1 MDNQLEMALRLAKE
15 GRKEGFKFL
24 YEKTCDAQLCMAME
38 LVEDVAGAQSVVQ
51 QAYQQVF
58 DQIQE
63 VQQTEAFEPWLSD
76 MVSYFAMQWVRMHGA
91 FREPEEVTYHLEED
105 DMSIAEYNDDPEVS
119 VSFTNEESDAML
131 TRILSELTEEEK
143 ICMIMHYQYKKTI
156 AQVANAVGCTEQAA
170 ESLIASGKNKV
181 QNVTGVLAQDDSR
194 VRFHPIPFFLS
205 LLRMKTA
212 KLAVA
217 GAAGTAATFQIA
229 GSAVSFGAAGM
240 TGASAVGAAGA
251 AGTVTGMTGASA
263 VGTAGGA
270 AGMTGAS
277 AAGTAAGGASAASS
291 AGTAIG
297 HGFLHT
303 LGAKIAVGV
312 AATAI
317 VGGTTGGII
326 LYNSHKKPAATTET
340 TVTTT
345 ETVTTVA
352 STEATTEAVVNEEYK
367 KAYRTVLQDHESTI
381 RGYEQMRCKLES
393 TDWPADYEETAPI
406 AIEDV
411 TGDDIPEL
419 IYIEN
424 TQTQGDGHTMTAAL
438 SIYTCEDGK
447 VRQIYYLDS
456 WDIQVAGG
464 AAYSLF
470 KIEGDSRL
478 YDCNGMADSF
488 SDEIVSRLDVQ
499 EDGMLKATQ
508 ILNRHINYEDENG
521 THCEADGQ
529 GITQEEFQTKLDALT
544 GKITKVLMYNRVR
557 DDTMAANMK
566 KAEQV
571 YMTYDEAIAFL
582 SDGKQ
587 SRDTA
592 GADAKLPFTEA
603 QEFVFCSGV
612 GGWETYLT
620 INPDGTFTGQYHD
633 SNLGES
639 GDGYDSTV
647 YISTFHGRFK
657 DIRKKDDLTYTMKL
671 DTLETEETQDT
682 WIEEQ
687 DGVRVLYI
695 ASPPYGMDGG
705 TNFELYLPGTQKSN
719 LPDDYI
725 SWIGLAL
732 GDRTSLPGYGVRNV
746 EGACGFSG
754 TDW

>member
-105 DMSIAEYNDDPEVS
+105 DMSIAEYDDDPEVS

-143 ICMIMHYQYKKTI
+143 ICMVMHYQYKKTI

-194 VRFHPIPFFLS
+194 VRFRPIPFFLS

-212 KLAVA
+212 KLAVT

-229 GSAVSFGAAGM
+229 GTAVSFGAAGTVAGM
-240 TGASAVGAAGA
+240 TGASTVGTAGAAGTIAGTTGTSAVGAAGA

-312 AATAI
+312 TATAI
-317 VGGTTGGII
+317 LGGTAGGII

-340 TVTTT
+340 TETTT

-367 KAYRTVLQDHESTI
+367 K
-381 RGYEQMRCKLES
+381 
-393 TDWPADYEETAPI
+393 
-406 AIEDV
+406 
-411 TGDDIPEL
+411 
-419 IYIEN
+419 
-424 TQTQGDGHTMTAAL
+424 L
-438 SIYTCEDGK
+438 SINEFTKAAGLK
-447 VRQIYYLDS
+447 VEK
-456 WDIQVAGG
+456 
-464 AAYSLF
+464 F
-470 KIEGDSRL
+470 E
-478 YDCNGMADSF
+478 
-488 SDEIVSRLDVQ
+488 
-499 EDGMLKATQ
+499 
-508 ILNRHINYEDENG
+508 
-521 THCEADGQ
+521 
-529 GITQEEFQTKLDALT
+529 
-544 GKITKVLMYNRVR
+544 
-557 DDTMAANMK
+557 
-566 KAEQV
+566 
-571 YMTYDEAIAFL
+571 
-582 SDGKQ
+582 
-587 SRDTA
+587 
-592 GADAKLPFTEA
+592 
-603 QEFVFCSGV
+603 
-612 GGWETYLT
+612 
-620 INPDGTFTGQYHD
+620 
-633 SNLGES
+633 
-639 GDGYDSTV
+639 
-647 YISTFHGRFK
+647 
-657 DIRKKDDLTYTMKL
+657 IRKGMRMHCV
-671 DTLETEETQDT
+671 
-682 WIEEQ
+682 
-687 DGVRVLYI
+687 VRKI
-695 ASPPYGMDGG
+695 
-705 TNFELYLPGTQKSN
+705 
-719 LPDDYI
+719 
-725 SWIGLAL
+725 
-732 GDRTSLPGYGVRNV
+732 V
-746 EGACGFSG
+746 EK
-754 TDW
+754 

>member
-24 YEKTCDAQLCMAME
+24 YDKTCDAQLCMAME

-105 DMSIAEYNDDPEVS
+105 DMSIAEYDDDPEVS
-119 VSFTNEESDAML
+119 ASFTNEESDAML

-143 ICMIMHYQYKKTI
+143 ICMVMHYQYKKTI
-156 AQVANAVGCTEQAA
+156 AQVAYAVGCTEQAA

-194 VRFHPIPFFLS
+194 VRFRPIPFFLS

-212 KLAVA
+212 NLAVT

-229 GSAVSFGAAGM
+229 GTAVSFGAAGTVAGM
-240 TGASAVGAAGA
+240 TGASAVGTAGA
-251 AGTVTGMTGASA
+251 AGTVVGTTGTSA
-263 VGTAGGA
+263 VGAAGGA

-381 RGYEQMRCKLES
+381 RGYEQMRWKLES

-424 TQTQGDGHTMTAAL
+424 TQTQGDGHTITAAL

-508 ILNRHINYEDENG
+508 ILNRHIDYEDENG

-566 KAEQV
+566 KAEQT

-582 SDGKQ
+582 SDGQQ
-587 SRDTA
+587 SQDTV

-603 QEFVFCSGV
+603 
-612 GGWETYLT
+612 
-620 INPDGTFTGQYHD
+620 
-633 SNLGES
+633 
-639 GDGYDSTV
+639 
-647 YISTFHGRFK
+647 
-657 DIRKKDDLTYTMKL
+657 
-671 DTLETEETQDT
+671 
-682 WIEEQ
+682 
-687 DGVRVLYI
+687 
-695 ASPPYGMDGG
+695 
-705 TNFELYLPGTQKSN
+705 QKSN

-732 GDRTSLPGYGVRNV
+732 GDKTTLPGYGVHNV

>member
-105 DMSIAEYNDDPEVS
+105 DMSIAEYDDDPEVS
-119 VSFTNEESDAML
+119 ASFTNEESDAML

-143 ICMIMHYQYKKTI
+143 ICMVMHYQYKKTI
-156 AQVANAVGCTEQAA
+156 AQVAYAVGCTEQAA

-194 VRFHPIPFFLS
+194 VRFRPIPFFLS

-212 KLAVA
+212 KLAVT
-217 GAAGTAATFQIA
+217 GVAGTAATFQIA
-229 GSAVSFGAAGM
+229 GSAVSFGAAGTVVGT
-240 TGASAVGAAGA
+240 TGTSAVGAAGA

-270 AGMTGAS
+270 AGMT
-277 AAGTAAGGASAASS
+277 GASAASS

-352 STEATTEAVVNEEYK
+352 STEATTETVVNEEYK
-367 KAYRTVLQDHESTI
+367 KAYQTVLQDHESTI
-381 RGYEQMRCKLES
+381 RGYEQMRWKLES

-508 ILNRHINYEDENG
+508 ILNRHIDYEDENG

-544 GKITKVLMYNRVR
+544 GKITKVLMYNSVR

-566 KAEQV
+566 KAEQA

-587 SRDTA
+587 SQDTA

>member
-38 LVEDVAGAQSVVQ
+38 LVEDIAGAQSVVQ

-63 VQQTEAFEPWLSD
+63 VQQMEAFEPWLSD

-105 DMSIAEYNDDPEVS
+105 DMSIAEYDDDPEVS
-119 VSFTNEESDAML
+119 ASFTNEETDAML

-143 ICMIMHYQYKKTI
+143 ICMVMHYQYKKTI
-156 AQVANAVGCTEQAA
+156 AQVAYAVGCTEQAA

-194 VRFHPIPFFLS
+194 VRFRPIPFFLS

-212 KLAVA
+212 NLAVA

-229 GSAVSFGAAGM
+229 GTAVSFGAAGTAAGM

-251 AGTVTGMTGASA
+251 AGTVAGTTGAS
-263 VGTAGGA
+263 GGA

-277 AAGTAAGGASAASS
+277 AAGTASGGASAASS

-303 LGAKIAVGV
+303 LGAKIAAGV

-317 VGGTTGGII
+317 VGGTAGGII

-340 TVTTT
+340 TETTT

-381 RGYEQMRCKLES
+381 RGYEQMRWKLES

-456 WDIQVAGG
+456 WDVQVAGG

-488 SDEIVSRLDVQ
+488 SDEIISRLDVQ

-508 ILNRHINYEDENG
+508 ILNRHIDYEDENG
-521 THCEADGQ
+521 THCEAEGQ

-544 GKITKVLMYNRVR
+544 GKITKVLMYNSVR

-566 KAEQV
+566 KAEQA

-582 SDGKQ
+582 SDGQQ
-587 SRDTA
+587 SQDTA

-603 QEFVFCSGV
+603 QEFIFSSGV

-687 DGVRVLYI
+687 DGARIMYI

-705 TNFELYLPGTQKSN
+705 TNFELYLAGTQKSN

-725 SWIGLAL
+725 SWIGFAL
-732 GDRTSLPGYGVRNV
+732 GDRTSLPGYGVYNV

>member
-1 MDNQLEMALRLAKE
+1 MDNRLEMALRLAKE

-105 DMSIAEYNDDPEVS
+105 DMSIAEYDDDPEVS

-194 VRFHPIPFFLS
+194 VRFRPISFFLS

-212 KLAVA
+212 NLAVA

-229 GSAVSFGAAGM
+229 GSAVSFGTAGM

-352 STEATTEAVVNEEYK
+352 STEATTETVVNEEYK
-367 KAYRTVLQDHESTI
+367 KAYQTVLQDHESTI
-381 RGYEQMRCKLES
+381 RGYEQMRWKLES

-508 ILNRHINYEDENG
+508 ILNRHIDYEDENG

-544 GKITKVLMYNRVR
+544 GKITKVLMYNSVR

-566 KAEQV
+566 KAEQA

-587 SRDTA
+587 SQDTA

-682 WIEEQ
+682 WIEDQ

-725 SWIGLAL
+725 SWIVLAL
-732 GDRTSLPGYGVRNV
+732 GDKTTLPGYGFYNV
-746 EGACGFSG
+746 EGACGFSW

>member
-38 LVEDVAGAQSVVQ
+38 LVEDIAGAQSVVQ

-63 VQQTEAFEPWLSD
+63 VQQMEAFEPWLSD

-105 DMSIAEYNDDPEVS
+105 DMSIAEYDDDPEVS
-119 VSFTNEESDAML
+119 ASFTNEESDAML

-143 ICMIMHYQYKKTI
+143 ICMVMHYQYKKTI
-156 AQVANAVGCTEQAA
+156 AQVAYAVGCTEQAA

-194 VRFHPIPFFLS
+194 VRFRPIPFFLS

-212 KLAVA
+212 NLAVA

-229 GSAVSFGAAGM
+229 GTAVSFGAAGM

-251 AGTVTGMTGASA
+251 AGTVAGTTGAS
-263 VGTAGGA
+263 GGA

-508 ILNRHINYEDENG
+508 ILNRHIDYEDENG

-529 GITQEEFQTKLDALT
+529 EITQEEFQTKLDALT
-544 GKITKVLMYNRVR
+544 GKITKVLMYNSVR

-566 KAEQV
+566 KAERT

-582 SDGKQ
+582 SDGQ
-587 SRDTA
+587 PSQDTA
-592 GADAKLPFTEA
+592 GTDAKLPFTEA
-603 QEFVFCSGV
+603 QEFIFSSGV

-657 DIRKKDDLTYTMKL
+657 DIRKKDDLTYTNEIRHAGNRG
-671 DTLETEETQDT
+671 DTGYVDRRAG
-682 WIEEQ
+682 WCANY
-687 DGVRVLYI
+687 VYCI
-695 ASPPYGMDGG
+695 AALWYGRRYK
-705 TNFELYLPGTQKSN
+705 F
-719 LPDDYI
+719 
-725 SWIGLAL
+725 
-732 GDRTSLPGYGVRNV
+732 
-746 EGACGFSG
+746 
-754 TDW
+754 

>member
-105 DMSIAEYNDDPEVS
+105 DMSIAEYDDDPEVS

-156 AQVANAVGCTEQAA
+156 AQVAYAVGCTEQAA

-194 VRFHPIPFFLS
+194 VRFRPISFFLS

-212 KLAVA
+212 NLAVA

-229 GSAVSFGAAGM
+229 GSAVSFG
-240 TGASAVGAAGA
+240 T
-251 AGTVTGMTGASA
+251 
-263 VGTAGGA
+263 

-312 AATAI
+312 TATAI
-317 VGGTTGGII
+317 LGGTAGGII

-587 SRDTA
+587 SQDTA

-603 QEFVFCSGV
+603 QE
-612 GGWETYLT
+612 
-620 INPDGTFTGQYHD
+620 
-633 SNLGES
+633 
-639 GDGYDSTV
+639 
-647 YISTFHGRFK
+647 
-657 DIRKKDDLTYTMKL
+657 
-671 DTLETEETQDT
+671 
-682 WIEEQ
+682 
-687 DGVRVLYI
+687 
-695 ASPPYGMDGG
+695 
-705 TNFELYLPGTQKSN
+705 SN

>member
-24 YEKTCDAQLCMAME
+24 YDKTCDAQLCMAME
-38 LVEDVAGAQSVVQ
+38 LIEDVAGAQSVVQ

-105 DMSIAEYNDDPEVS
+105 DMSIAEYDDDPEVLA
-119 VSFTNEESDAML
+119 SFTNEESDAML

-143 ICMIMHYQYKKTI
+143 ICMVMHYQYKKTI
-156 AQVANAVGCTEQAA
+156 AQVAYAVGCTEQAA

-194 VRFHPIPFFLS
+194 VRFRPIPFFLS

-212 KLAVA
+212 KLAVT
-217 GAAGTAATFQIA
+217 GVAGTAATFQIA
-229 GSAVSFGAAGM
+229 GTVVSFGAAGTVVGT
-240 TGASAVGAAGA
+240 TGTSAVGAAGA

-277 AAGTAAGGASAASS
+277 AAGGASAASS

-317 VGGTTGGII
+317 VGGATGGII

-367 KAYRTVLQDHESTI
+367 KAYQTVLQDHESTI
-381 RGYEQMRCKLES
+381 RGYEQMRWKLES

-488 SDEIVSRLDVQ
+488 SNEIVSRLDVQ

-508 ILNRHINYEDENG
+508 ILNRHIDYEDENG

-582 SDGKQ
+582 SDGQQ
-587 SRDTA
+587 SQDTA

-603 QEFVFCSGV
+603 QEFVFCSGI

-620 INPDGTFTGQYHD
+620 INPD
-633 SNLGES
+633 
-639 GDGYDSTV
+639 
-647 YISTFHGRFK
+647 
-657 DIRKKDDLTYTMKL
+657 
-671 DTLETEETQDT
+671 
-682 WIEEQ
+682 
-687 DGVRVLYI
+687 
-695 ASPPYGMDGG
+695 
-705 TNFELYLPGTQKSN
+705 GTQKSN

-732 GDRTSLPGYGVRNV
+732 GDKTTLPGYGVHNV